1 MNALFWQPSVNQSGI
16 DYRIHIL
23 DSGMNQGT
31 VKPYDNRSALSPQ
44 DRKQNVD
51 AAWAFEVLLFC
62 TDLQNQA

>member
-1 MNALFWQPSVNQSGI
+1 
-16 DYRIHIL
+16 
-23 DSGMNQGT
+23 MNQGT